1 MWAEPLSNGKVK
13 FVERYEDPMTGKDKK
28 VSCTLDKDTRTT
40 RKTAADILADKIRKK
55 LSAAPVVNAK
65 LNLRELIDKYRA
77 DQVATKRESTYRR
90 NYFACESLM
99 RILGSDTLICRLNA
113 GYVRKCFN
121 GTGDDN
127 GTLNERLTRLKALL
141 RWGYE
146 NDYIDDIRWIDKLK
160 KYPDPEKRER
170 LQDKFLERA
179 ELKELLSEMAID
191 RWRLL
196 TAFMGLSG
204 LRVGEAIALDSN
216 IDIDFKNR
224 VIHVT
229 KTRDPVNNVTTEPKT
244 LSSRRDVYMQDELFD
259 LCHKIR
265 AYTLSENL
273 RNGCKSTL
281 FFCDLNGDYVD
292 YYAYNKYLRET
303 SIRVL
308 GRPITTHVLRHTHV
322 SLMAEAGVDL
332 DVISRRLGHESSRI
346 TKDVYYHVTKVAQK
360 AENDRLKNVS
370 LI

>member
-1 MWAEPLSNGKVK
+1 MWAEPLPNGKVK
-13 FVERYEDPMTGKDKK
+13 FVERYEDPMTGKDRK

-55 LSAAPVVNAK
+55 LSSAPVSSTNLK
-65 LNLRELIDKYRA
+65 LHELIDKYRT
-77 DQVATKRESTYRR
+77 DQAATKRESTYKR

-99 RILGSDTLICRLNA
+99 RILGPDTLVCRLNA

-121 GTGDDN
+121 SSGDDN

-146 NDYIDDIRWIDKLK
+146 NDYIDDIRWMDKLK
-160 KYPDPEKRER
+160 RYPDPEKKER
-170 LQDKFLERA
+170 LQDKFLERE
-179 ELKELLSEMAID
+179 ELKKLLLEMSVD

-196 TAFMGLSG
+196 TAFMSLSG
-204 LRVGEAIALDSN
+204 LRAGEAIALELNDVDS
-216 IDIDFKNR
+216 KNR
-224 VIHVT
+224 IIHVS
-229 KTRDPVNNVTTEPKT
+229 KTRDPVNNITTKPKT
-244 LSSRRDVYMQDELFD
+244 LSSKRDIFIQDELLD

-273 RNGCKSTL
+273 KNRCKSIL
-281 FFCDLNGDYVD
+281 FFCDINGDYVD

-303 SIRVL
+303 SIRIL

-322 SLMAEAGVDL
+322 ALMAEAGIDL
-332 DVISRRLGHESSRI
+332 DVISRRLGHESSQI
-346 TKDVYYHVTKVAQK
+346 TKEVYYHITKTAQK
-360 AENDRLKNVS
+360 AENERLKAIR

>member
-1 MWAEPLSNGKVK
+1 MWSEPLPTGKVK
-13 FVERYEDPMTGKDKK
+13 FVERYEDPMTGKSKK

-55 LSAAPVVNAK
+55 LSASPAASTK
-65 LNLRELIDKYRA
+65 LKLCELIDMYRT
-77 DQVATKRESTYRR
+77 DQAATKRESTYKR

-121 GTGDDN
+121 STGDDN

-160 KYPDPEKRER
+160 KYPDPEKKER
-170 LQDKFLERA
+170 LQDKFLERD
-179 ELKELLSEMAID
+179 ELKNLLTEMSVD

-196 TAFMGLSG
+196 TAFMALSG
-204 LRVGEAIALDSN
+204 LRAGEAIALELKDVDS
-216 IDIDFKNR
+216 KNR

-229 KTRDPVNNVTTEPKT
+229 KTRDPVNDVTTEPKT
-244 LSSRRDVYMQDELFD
+244 LSSRRDVFIQDELLD
-259 LCHKIR
+259 LCRQIR

-281 FFCDLNGDYVD
+281 FFCDLNGDYLD

-322 SLMAEAGVDL
+322 ALMAEAGVEL
-332 DVISRRLGHESSRI
+332 DVISRRLGHHSSKI
-346 TKDVYYHVTKVAQK
+346 TREVYYHVTKAAK
-360 AENDRLKNVS
+360 EAENNRLKAIK

>member
-1 MWAEPLSNGKVK
+1 MWAEPLPNGKVK
-13 FVERYEDPMTGKDKK
+13 FVERYEDPMTGKVKK

-40 RKTAADILADKIRKK
+40 RKTATDILADKIRKR
-55 LSAAPVVNAK
+55 LSAAPVANSNLK
-65 LNLRELIDKYRA
+65 LRDLIDKYRT
-77 DQVATKRESTYRR
+77 DQAATKRESTYKR

-99 RILGSDTLICRLNA
+99 RILGADTLVSRLNA

-121 GTGDDN
+121 DTGDDN
-127 GTLNERLTRLKALL
+127 GTLNERLTRFKALL

-160 KYPDPEKRER
+160 KYPDPGKKER
-170 LQDKFLERA
+170 LQDKFLERE
-179 ELKELLSEMAID
+179 ELKQLLSKMAVD

-196 TAFMGLSG
+196 TSFMALSG
-204 LRVGEAIALDSN
+204 LRAGEAIALELKDVDAKSR
-216 IDIDFKNR
+216 I
-224 VIHVT
+224 IHVT
-229 KTRDPVNNVTTEPKT
+229 KTRDPVNDITTDPKT
-244 LSSRRDVYMQDELFD
+244 LSSKREIFIQDELLD

-265 AYTLSENL
+265 SYTLSENL

-322 SLMAEAGVDL
+322 ALMAEAGVDL
-332 DVISRRLGHESSRI
+332 DVISRRLGHESSKI
-346 TKDVYYHVTKVAQK
+346 TKEVYYHVTKTAQK
-360 AENDRLKNVS
+360 AENEHLKS
-370 LI
+370 IKLI

>member
-1 MWAEPLSNGKVK
+1 MWAEPLPNGKVK
-13 FVERYEDPMTGKDKK
+13 FVERYSDPMTGKDRK

-40 RKTAADILADKIRKK
+40 RKTAADILADKIRRK
-55 LSAAPVVNAK
+55 LSAAPVANTRLK
-65 LNLRELIDKYRA
+65 LCELIDMYRA
-77 DQVATKRESTYRR
+77 DQAATKRESTYKR

-121 GTGDDN
+121 STGGDN

-160 KYPDPEKRER
+160 RYPNPEKKER
-170 LQDKFLERA
+170 LQDKFLERE
-179 ELKELLSEMAID
+179 ELQNLLSEMAVD

-196 TAFMGLSG
+196 TAFMSLSG
-204 LRVGEAIALDSN
+204 LRAGEAIALELK
-216 IDIDFKNR
+216 DIDLKNR
-224 VIHVT
+224 TIHVT
-229 KTRDPVNNVTTEPKT
+229 KTRDPVNDVTTPPKT
-244 LSSRRDVYMQDELFD
+244 LSSRRDVFIQDELLD
-259 LCHKIR
+259 LCRQIR

-303 SIRVL
+303 SLRVL
-308 GRPITTHVLRHTHV
+308 CRPITTHVLRHTHV
-322 SLMAEAGVDL
+322 ALMAEAGVDL
-332 DVISRRLGHESSRI
+332 DVISRRLGHESSQI
-346 TKDVYYHVTKVAQK
+346 TKEVYYHVTKTAQR
-360 AENDRLKNVS
+360 AENERLKAIK

>member
-1 MWAEPLSNGKVK
+1 MWSEKLPNGKVK
-13 FVERYEDPMTGKDKK
+13 FVERYSDPMTGKDKK
-28 VSCTLDKDTRTT
+28 VSCTLDKDTRIT
-40 RKTAADILADKIRKK
+40 RKTAADILAGKIEKK
-55 LSAAPVVNAK
+55 LSAAPAVNAK
-65 LNLRELIDKYRA
+65 LKLCELIDKYRA
-77 DQVATKRESTYRR
+77 DQAATKRESTYKR

-99 RILGSDTLICRLNA
+99 RILGSDVLICRLNA

-121 GTGDDN
+121 STRDDN

-160 KYPDPEKRER
+160 KYPDPEKKER
-170 LQDKFLERA
+170 LQDKFLERD
-179 ELKELLSEMAID
+179 ELKNLLSEMSID

-196 TAFMGLSG
+196 TVFMALSG
-204 LRVGEAIALDSN
+204 LRAGEAISLELKDVDS
-216 IDIDFKNR
+216 KSR

-229 KTRDPVNNVTTEPKT
+229 KTRDPVNGVTTDPKT
-244 LSSRRDVYMQDELFD
+244 LSSRRDVYMQDELLD
-259 LCHKIR
+259 LCHRIR

-273 RNGCKSTL
+273 RNGCKSAL

-322 SLMAEAGVDL
+322 ALMAEAGVDL
-332 DVISRRLGHESSRI
+332 DVISRRLGHESSQI
-346 TKDVYYHVTKVAQK
+346 TKEVYYHVTKTAQR
-360 AENDRLKNVS
+360 AENERLKAIK